1 MRVRKVVLVLLTAA
15 LWGAAPGGTP
25 PGWAGSAEGLSP
37 VSSPADENTSVIP
50 APSDPT
56 RLPIAQGWRTETLVD
71 GLEHP
76 WGLAFLPGGDL
87 LITERPGRLRR
98 VRDGVLLPDPI
109 AGAPAVLA
117 LRQGGL
123 LDVAADPD
131 FARNRF
137 IYLSF
142 ASGSESVNA
151 TRVVR
156 GRLQDN
162 QLLDVTQIFEATPQK
177 AGGFHFGSRLV
188 FLPDGTLLISVGDGG
203 SERNRAQ
210 DLGAHFGKVARI
222 RPDGATASD
231 NPFHAR
237 ADARAEVW
245 SYGHRNIQG
254 MARDPVSGRI
264 YATEHGAQGGDEL
277 NLLTPGSNYGWPL
290 ATSAVEYGPD
300 KRPISPHRSLPEM
313 TDPLVVWTPS
323 IAPSGLTV
331 YRGDLFRAWNGDL
344 FAGAMVTGSRAI
356 AGGVV
361 RIDLDDN
368 GRVQGQERLAIDA
381 RVRDVRTGPDGAL
394 YVLTDEV
401 KGRLIRITP
410 TP

>member
-1 MRVRKVVLVLLTAA
+1 MRVPSMILTLLSAA
-15 LWGAAPGGTP
+15 VWGAAVWGAAPARTMAAEK
-25 PGWAGSAEGLSP
+25 PGPGLA
-37 VSSPADENTSVIP
+37 PADARTGIAP
-50 APSDPT
+50 APADPT
-56 RLPIAQGWRTETLVD
+56 RLPIAQGWRAETLVE

-142 ASGSESVNA
+142 AAGSDNANA

-156 GRLQDN
+156 GRLQDDR
-162 QLLDVTQIFEATPQK
+162 LLDVTQIFEAAPQK
-177 AGGFHFGSRLV
+177 AGGFHFGSRLL
-188 FLPDGTLLISVGDGG
+188 FLPDGALLVSVGDGG

-222 RPDGATASD
+222 RPDGGTATD

-290 ATSAVEYGPD
+290 ATSAVEYGPER
-300 KRPISPHRSLPEM
+300 RPISPHRSLPEM

-331 YRGDLFRAWNGDL
+331 YRGDLFKAWNGDL
-344 FAGAMVTGSRAI
+344 LAGALVTGSRAM

-361 RIDLDDN
+361 RIDLDDE
-368 GRVQGQERLAIDA
+368 GRVVGQERLPIEA

-394 YVLTDEV
+394 YVLTDEAR
-401 KGRLIRITP
+401 GRLIRITP
-410 TP
+410 AP